1 MDEATFDLTHLTP
14 TRLRWDQIY
23 LDPNNPRLAGISD
36 GVRVEDEHIADDD
49 VQETIAGRLREVGY
63 VDIAEKI
70 KKLGFLPIDRI
81 VVRPVRNEVEK
92 YVVLEGNRRIAAL
105 RSIRGNPVV
114 SATLPANVRGSLDD
128 IDVLVYDGDDAD
140 IAWLIQGV
148 RHIESIKEWGPF
160 QQARFL
166 VDLQQRRGIPIKELA
181 AVAGV
186 SGVRVGRLV
195 RSYYAWTQASQD
207 SDFGGEI
214 DERDFSIFLEAVF
227 HRNDSPLRSWLEW
240 DETTSRF
247 GNDERLRT
255 LLALMK
261 STEEGAPR
269 ITRVNPDLRDR
280 FSKLTQPGNEGA
292 LNAFLGGERTLDE
305 SLGEVEKVHHRE
317 ELLDLG
323 AQRSRLS
330 ELMQRVETLP
340 LPKIIGSP
348 ESQSFIELLDDIVQ
362 IARQQAAFLK
372 AGPVAEE

>member
-1 MDEATFDLTHLTP
+1 MDEATFDLTHLAP
-14 TRLRWDQIY
+14 ARLRWDQIY

-36 GVRVEDEHIADDD
+36 GVRVEDEHIADPD
-49 VQETIAGRLREVGY
+49 VQDTIAARLREVGY
-63 VDIAEKI
+63 SDIAEKI

-81 VVRPVRNEVEK
+81 VVRPIRGQADR

-114 SATLPANVRGSLDD
+114 SATLPENVRTSLDE

-195 RSYYAWTQASQD
+195 RSYHAWTQASQD

-227 HRNDSPLRSWLEW
+227 HRNDSPLRTWLEW
-240 DETTSRF
+240 DEQKSRF

-305 SLGEVEKVHHRE
+305 SLAEVEKVHHRE

-348 ESQSFIELLDDIVQ
+348 ESPAFIELLDDIAQ
-362 IARQQAAFLK
+362 IARQQAAFLR
-372 AGPVAEE
+372 AGPVPEE